1 MMRVFYSSLLML
13 LSASAF
19 AADDN
24 DHRTELYRVP
34 INSSAP
40 QDMIVSTAEYAPNA
54 TLVRHFHRGIEAAY
68 VVQGAQIQTPKG
80 MMTLSTGQ
88 SVVHLRDVL
97 HGGFQVIGDTP
108 LKLFMVHVVDQG
120 QPLYHLPTA
129 TP

>member
-1 MMRVFYSSLLML
+1 MTRLSVLL
-13 LSASAF
+13 LSAVASLTW

-24 DHRTELYRVP
+24 DHRTELHRVP

-40 QDMIVSTAEYAPNA
+40 QEMIVSTAEYAPSD
-54 TLVRHFHRGIEAAY
+54 TLIRHFHRGIEAAY
-68 VVQGAQIQTPKG
+68 VVQGAQVQTPKG
-80 MMTLSTGQ
+80 VITLSTGQ
-88 SVVHLRDVL
+88 SVVHLREVL